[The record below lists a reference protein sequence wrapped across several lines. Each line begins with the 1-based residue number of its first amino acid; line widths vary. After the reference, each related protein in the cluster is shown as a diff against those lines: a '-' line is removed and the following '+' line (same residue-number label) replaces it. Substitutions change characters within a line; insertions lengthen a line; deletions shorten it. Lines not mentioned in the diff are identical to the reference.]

1 MLFCSKAFI
10 VTILKK
16 ERTIALLLFF
26 YFLSH
31 LKLDIINNVSIF
43 PFNGIKIYLVYSL
56 FTIVLPIRHIVIC
69 LKSLVLSFY
78 SNRVCLSNPLL
89 ILGMYM
95 IPARLFRVRSKRELL
110 FMSPSSTH

>member
-43 PFNGIKIYLVYSL
+43 PFNGIYGKD
-56 FTIVLPIRHIVIC
+56 
-69 LKSLVLSFY
+69 
-78 SNRVCLSNPLL
+78 
-89 ILGMYM
+89 ILGIFVIYYCTAYKAYCDLFEVPC
-95 IPARLFRVRSKRELL
+95 IIILLEPRLLV
-110 FMSPSSTH
+110 